1 MGPWK
6 VSADGVEIWIS
17 GSPMYPTLEV
27 ASVSLIP
34 DTIVPS
40 NTAKFSCSSVSGLA
54 HLLLLHFT
62 FPHFWRALLLLL
74 CGFLRHS
81 TLFLSIWSDERLK

>member
-62 FPHFWRALLLLL
+62 FPHIASSFVWISAP
-74 CGFLRHS
+74 FY
-81 TLFLSIWSDERLK
+81 TIFVNMV